1 MKKPVLQVKIFVD
14 RLHLIQVNISKF
26 FIIIEQFISLNPQK
40 NSLE

>member
-14 RLHLIQVNISKF
+14 RLYLIQVNISKF